1 MNIKIKKRASDTKRR
16 VSLRVAITA
25 VVIAVVICASSV
37 FFAASET
44 YLVEIYD
51 GSQVTRV
58 QTSEIEAEN
67 VVTEV
72 GIQLS
77 GNDKLI
83 LNDFKPGRDS
93 RIIVCREVDGVLVY
107 PTSIN
112 HGAAFTGSI
121 SKSIGKY
128 GVIIDDNIFVD
139 VNSSAIVTNNSEV
152 VIREAIPVTINVDG
166 KTVTMKT
173 TETTV
178 GALLMSQ
185 NISLDADDETSPSM
199 GTTLTSGMVVDVL
212 RVEYV
217 TREATESVPFQRETI
232 HSAGMSAG
240 TSKVTRKGVEGEKI
254 VTYKDKVVNGVV
266 ESSTAVNE
274 KVTKAAVNEITTV
287 GTFVSMS
294 SLGNN
299 KIEKN
304 GKPISEIALPSK
316 YTIGANNVPTEYK
329 YTITGRAAAYCEPGG
344 LTATGKPV
352 MPGRIAVNPKQIP
365 YGTEMWIV
373 SNDGVVYGYCIAE
386 DTGGF
391 VKKGYFTCDLNMN
404 TEEQCVEW
412 GDRGVTI
419 YVLN

>member
-25 VVIAVVICASSV
+25 VVIAIVICASSV

-58 QTSEIEAEN
+58 QTSEIDAEK
-67 VVTEV
+67 VVAEV

-77 GNDKLI
+77 KNDKII
-83 LNDFKPGRDS
+83 LNDFKPGKDS
-93 RIIVCREVDGVLVY
+93 RIIICREIDGVLVY

-112 HGAAFTGSI
+112 HGAMFMGMI
-121 SKSIGKY
+121 SNSIGNY
-128 GVIIDDNIFVD
+128 GIIIDDNIFVD
-139 VNSSAIVTNNSEV
+139 VNSSAIVTNNPDI
-152 VIREAIPVTINVDG
+152 VIRDAIPVTINVDG
-166 KTVTMKT
+166 KTLSIKT
-173 TETTV
+173 TATTV
-178 GALLMSQ
+178 GELLKSQ
-185 NISLDADDETSPSM
+185 DIILDTDDETSPSI
-199 GTTLTSGMVVDVL
+199 GTTLTKDMVVNVL

-217 TREATESVPFQRETI
+217 TREATESVPFQHETI
-232 HSAGMSAG
+232 HSSGMAAG
-240 TSKVTRKGVEGEKI
+240 TSKVTRKGVEGEKT

-266 ESSTAVNE
+266 ESSTAISE
-274 KVTKAAVNEITTV
+274 QITKAAVNEITTV

>member
-1 MNIKIKKRASDTKRR
+1 MSKKIEKRASNTGRR
-16 VSLRVAITA
+16 VSLRVAIIA

-51 GSQVTRV
+51 GSQVTKV
-58 QTSEIEAEN
+58 QTSEIEAEE
-67 VVTEV
+67 VVAEV

-77 GNDKLI
+77 ENDRLI
-83 LNDFKPGRDS
+83 LNDFEPGRDS
-93 RIIVCREVDGVLVY
+93 RIIICREINGVLVY
-107 PTSIN
+107 PTSVN
-112 HGAAFTGSI
+112 HGAIFTGTI
-121 SKSIGKY
+121 SEMVGNY
-128 GVIIDDNIFVD
+128 GVIVDDGIFVD
-139 VNSSAIVTNNSEV
+139 VNANAVVTNNPNV
-152 VIREAIPVTINVDG
+152 VVREAVQVTINVDG
-166 KTVTMKT
+166 KTLSMKT
-173 TETTV
+173 VAGTV
-178 GALLMSQ
+178 GELLKSQ
-185 NISLDADDETSPSM
+185 NIVLDTDDEVKPSIN
-199 GTTLTSGMVVDVL
+199 TVLQNDMVVDVL

-217 TREATESVPFQRETI
+217 SRDAIESVPFGKETI
-232 HSAGMSAG
+232 HSAGMALG
-240 TSKVTRKGVEGEKI
+240 TTKVTRKGVEGEKS
-254 VTYKDKVVNGVV
+254 VTYIDKVVNGSV
-266 ESSTAVNE
+266 ESS
-274 KVTKAAVNEITTV
+274 KVVSEQIVKAPVNEITTI
-287 GTFVSMS
+287 GTFVSVS
-294 SLGNN
+294 GLGNS

-419 YVLN
+419 YIL

>member
-1 MNIKIKKRASDTKRR
+1 MSIKIEKRASNTKRR

-25 VVIAVVICASSV
+25 VVIAIVICASSV

-58 QTSEIEAEN
+58 QTSEIDAEK
-67 VVTEV
+67 VVAEV

-77 GNDKLI
+77 KNDKII
-83 LNDFKPGRDS
+83 LNDFKPGKDS
-93 RIIVCREVDGVLVY
+93 RIIICREIDGVLVY

-112 HGAAFTGSI
+112 HGAMFMGMI
-121 SKSIGKY
+121 SNSIGNY
-128 GVIIDDNIFVD
+128 GIIIDDNIFVD
-139 VNSSAIVTNNSEV
+139 VNSSAIVTNNPDI
-152 VIREAIPVTINVDG
+152 VIRDAIPVTINVDG
-166 KTVTMKT
+166 KTLSIKT
-173 TETTV
+173 TATTV
-178 GALLMSQ
+178 GELLKSQ
-185 NISLDADDETSPSM
+185 DIILDTDDETSPSI
-199 GTTLTSGMVVDVL
+199 GTTLTKDMVVNVL

-217 TREATESVPFQRETI
+217 TREATESVPFQHETI
-232 HSAGMSAG
+232 HSSGMAAG
-240 TSKVTRKGVEGEKI
+240 TSKVTRKGVEGEKT

-266 ESSTAVNE
+266 ESSTAISE
-274 KVTKAAVNEITTV
+274 QITKAAVNEITTV